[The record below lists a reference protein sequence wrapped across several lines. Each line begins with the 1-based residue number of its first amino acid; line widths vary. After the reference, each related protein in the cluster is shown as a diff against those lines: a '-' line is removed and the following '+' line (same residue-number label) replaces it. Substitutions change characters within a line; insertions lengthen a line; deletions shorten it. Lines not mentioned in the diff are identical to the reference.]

1 MGGEKL
7 TGTTKVTAANKRI
20 LEKLCLTASEI
31 QLILNFK
38 FSRKFLLLNFLIVG
52 LIFTEYYSLP
62 KILT

>member
-20 LEKLCLTASEI
+20 LEILCLTARET

>member
-20 LEKLCLTASEI
+20 LEILCLTASET